1 MNWACYRR
9 RCEAP
14 QVLSR
19 WLLERTARLVGDP
32 WAQPLRDVAAGT
44 PLPKPCD
51 HKGGAATDMFE
62 ARLGPATA
70 AAILSRVYIAAGL
83 APNDAPAGPLK
94 GIVIAWQEYCAAL
107 PAACP
112 APAATPPT
120 ARPSDPSGGLGRHA

>member
-32 WAQPLRDVAAGT
+32 LARPLREVAAGT
-44 PLPKPCD
+44 PLPKPRD

-62 ARLGPATA
+62 TRLDRATA
-70 AAILSRVYIAAGL
+70 AAILGGVYTAAGL

-94 GIVIAWQEYCAAL
+94 GVVIAWQEYCAAL
-107 PAACP
+107 EP
-112 APAATPPT
+112 
-120 ARPSDPSGGLGRHA
+120 